1 MGLIRA
7 LFSKD
12 QVIDSLAAGADKA
25 FYTKEEKSDDF
36 LTLVKAYE
44 PFKLAQRLLALSLTI
59 PFVVIILLSAL
70 VYLASLLFDPCI
82 ADQICKSQQL
92 ANGSKELL
100 GMTVQGLGESVTWV
114 VVFYFGGGAVE
125 GVVHKFKNRPRS
137 E

>member
-1 MGLIRA
+1 MKLLRA

-36 LTLVKAYE
+36 IALVKAYE

-59 PFVVIILLSAL
+59 PFVLIILISAL

-82 ADQICKSQQL
+82 TDQICKSQQL

-125 GVVHKFKNRPRS
+125 GVVRKFKDKP
-137 E
+137 EPK